1 MNCIKA
7 WKAML
12 NNIEDTSEGGINLI
26 ENTEEPLPSEVHLH
40 MMSKYLSTE
49 DGYYALCNI
58 LSFFG
63 EEQIKRFSEILC
75 TKYDLAGSVRS
86 QLKEVILNEAKKK
99 GEDFYSEIEFFL
111 SDFFSHDYDNLESED
126 DIFKNNTTRLDLM
139 FEQMLDDAVILDT
152 VGNVDLQD
160 MFSKFS
166 KEEQNNILQNI
177 RDEDIKEFTQE
188 AFETRLPECK

>member
-1 MNCIKA
+1 MI
-7 WKAML
+7 
-12 NNIEDTSEGGINLI
+12 
-26 ENTEEPLPSEVHLH
+26 
-40 MMSKYLSTE
+40 
-49 DGYYALCNI
+49 
-58 LSFFG
+58 
-63 EEQIKRFSEILC
+63 
-75 TKYDLAGSVRS
+75 
-86 QLKEVILNEAKKK
+86 
-99 GEDFYSEIEFFL
+99 
-111 SDFFSHDYDNLESED
+111 FFSHDYDNLESED